1 MQINIQINP
10 GQGLEE
16 AWVHTF
22 LSPWCQRA
30 CTPPSQPLD
39 VFANTNALPTP
50 HCGDLYGGFIM
61 RPDQSTQLPAPLPS
75 LLEDKAWSFKSQ
87 ASHQGFFFLVS
98 CPHPGANQE
107 PTQSCFN
114 IKKKTLLSLK
124 KFQMV
129 LEPCVRNGGQRPS
142 IRKTDAPSAL
152 ITQEITRGG
161 DQYTYFL
168 LFTGGFHFGYH
179 NFCVNVHFHFL
190 FVCIEE

>member
-1 MQINIQINP
+1 M
-10 GQGLEE
+10 
-16 AWVHTF
+16 HTF

-114 IKKKTLLSLK
+114 IKKRHSCHSRNSKWFWSPVSGMGVKDQVLGK
-124 KFQMV
+124 QMLPV
-129 LEPCVRNGGQRPS
+129 L
-142 IRKTDAPSAL
+142 
-152 ITQEITRGG
+152 
-161 DQYTYFL
+161 
-168 LFTGGFHFGYH
+168 
-179 NFCVNVHFHFL
+179 
-190 FVCIEE
+190 